1 VKDEFFGIDLSV
13 IPQTKPMRDPNPE
26 CDVPVM
32 AYVPVQQ
39 LCSVYQPEQ
48 ALTQGTLFPEL
59 DKPFKGG
66 MVRG

>member
-1 VKDEFFGIDLSV
+1 MKDEFFGIDLSALPV
-13 IPQTKPMRDPNPE
+13 QAKQNGTE
-26 CDVPVM
+26 CDLPVM
-32 AYVPVQQ
+32 VYLQMQQ

-66 MVRG
+66 AARG